1 MRYTVDA
8 LRRALEGLP
17 GGLLVTLDTTCSEG
31 CGIGSTEL
39 HSVRV
44 DKSVWDDGP
53 TLFLSDL
60 EAK

>member
-1 MRYTVDA
+1 VEQLREA
-8 LRRALEGLP
+8 LRGVPGAMLVSLE
-17 GGLLVTLDTTCSEG
+17 TTCSEG
-31 CGIGSTEL
+31 CGVGTTEL
-39 HSVRV
+39 CSVRV